1 MSANTA
7 PPLAGMSALIT
18 GGSGGIGAACA
29 EALLR
34 DGASV
39 TLSARRIEALEAVR
53 ERLQPGVH
61 PGARLSVIAGDS
73 LVVGD
78 VKAALALACE
88 HTGRVDI
95 CVPAVGGGGIRP
107 FLLHDEHSFR
117 AELELNVMSAFL
129 VIRHATPIMARHGGG
144 SIVCVS
150 SNVAKLA
157 YPGLSGYVVGKAA
170 LEAMVRTLAEELS
183 RFRIRV
189 NAVRPGLTR
198 TEGTAVVYA
207 DRATYDHISAETPL
221 GRIGEPEDIAAGVRY
236 LAGPESSWVTGESI
250 AIDGGNELRKA
261 GDMSELAKRIYGAEV
276 FERLLRGEDPL
287 QPAVECADSGG
298 GRGSGREY

>member
-1 MSANTA
+1 MSTVDVL
-7 PPLAGMSALIT
+7 PLDGMSALVT
-18 GGSGGIGAACA
+18 GGSGGIGVACA

-39 TLSARRIEALEAVR
+39 TLSARRIEPLEEARALLRSSVR
-53 ERLQPGVH
+53 
-61 PGARLSVIAGDS
+61 PGARLAIIAGDS
-73 LVVGD
+73 MVATD

-95 CVPAVGGGGIRP
+95 CVPTVGGGGIRP
-107 FLLHDEHSFR
+107 FLLHDEKSFL
-117 AELELNVMSAFL
+117 AEIELNVMSAFL
-129 VIRHATPIMARHGGG
+129 VIRHATPIMASHGGG

-157 YPGLSGYVVGKAA
+157 YPWLSSYVTGKAA
-170 LEAMVRTLAEELS
+170 LEGMVRTLAEELS

-198 TEGTAVVYA
+198 TEGTAPVYA
-207 DRATYDHISAETPL
+207 DRETYDQMVIENPL
-221 GRIGEPEDIAAGVRY
+221 GRIGEPRDIAAGVRY

-250 AIDGGNELRKA
+250 AIDGGNEMRKA
-261 GDMSELAKRIYGAEV
+261 GDMSLLAEKIYGADV
-276 FERLLRGEDPL
+276 FARLLRGEDPL
-287 QPAVECADSGG
+287 QSAGGDAAIG
-298 GRGSGREY
+298 GRDSGREY

>member
-1 MSANTA
+1 MNTA
-7 PPLAGMSALIT
+7 DVLPLDGMSALIT
-18 GGSGGIGAACA
+18 GGSGGIGVACA

-39 TLSARRIEALEAVR
+39 TLSARRIEPLEEARALLRPSVR
-53 ERLQPGVH
+53 
-61 PGARLSVIAGDS
+61 PGARLAVIAGDS
-73 LVVGD
+73 MVADD

-107 FLLHDEHSFR
+107 FLLHDEKSFL
-117 AELELNVMSAFL
+117 AEIELNVMSAFL

-157 YPGLSGYVVGKAA
+157 YPWLSSYVTGKAA
-170 LEAMVRTLAEELS
+170 LEGMVRTLAEELS

-198 TEGTAVVYA
+198 TEGTAAVYA
-207 DRATYDHISAETPL
+207 DRETYDQMVIENPL
-221 GRIGEPEDIAAGVRY
+221 GRIGEPRDIAAGVRY

-250 AIDGGNELRKA
+250 AIDGGNEMRKA
-261 GDMSELAKRIYGAEV
+261 GDMSLLAERIYGAEV
-276 FERLLRGEDPL
+276 FARLLRGEDPL
-287 QPAVECADSGG
+287 QPAGDDGVIG
-298 GRGSGREY
+298 GRDSGREY

>member
-1 MSANTA
+1 MSTVDVL
-7 PPLAGMSALIT
+7 PLDGMSALVT
-18 GGSGGIGAACA
+18 GGSGGIGVACA

-39 TLSARRIEALEAVR
+39 TLSARRIEPLEEARALLRSSVR
-53 ERLQPGVH
+53 
-61 PGARLSVIAGDS
+61 PGARLAIIAGDS
-73 LVVGD
+73 MVATD

-95 CVPAVGGGGIRP
+95 CVPTVGGGGIRP
-107 FLLHDEHSFR
+107 FLLHDEKSFL
-117 AELELNVMSAFL
+117 AEIELNVMSAFL
-129 VIRHATPIMARHGGG
+129 VIRHATPIMASHGGG

-157 YPGLSGYVVGKAA
+157 YPWLSSYVTGKAA
-170 LEAMVRTLAEELS
+170 LEGMVRTLAEELS

-198 TEGTAVVYA
+198 TEGTAPVYA
-207 DRATYDHISAETPL
+207 DRETYDQMVIENPL
-221 GRIGEPEDIAAGVRY
+221 GRIGEPGDIAAGVRY

-250 AIDGGNELRKA
+250 AIDGGNEMRKA
-261 GDMSELAKRIYGAEV
+261 GDMSLLAEKIYGADV
-276 FERLLRGEDPL
+276 FARLLRGEDPL
-287 QPAVECADSGG
+287 QSAGGDAAIG
-298 GRGSGREY
+298 GRDSGREY

>member
-1 MSANTA
+1 MSTVDVL
-7 PPLAGMSALIT
+7 PLDGMSALVT
-18 GGSGGIGAACA
+18 GGSGGIGVACA

-39 TLSARRIEALEAVR
+39 TLSARRIEPLEEARALLRSSVR
-53 ERLQPGVH
+53 
-61 PGARLSVIAGDS
+61 PGARLAIIAGDS
-73 LVVGD
+73 MVATD

-95 CVPAVGGGGIRP
+95 CVPTVGGGGIRP
-107 FLLHDEHSFR
+107 FLLHDEKSFL
-117 AELELNVMSAFL
+117 AEIELNVMSAFL
-129 VIRHATPIMARHGGG
+129 VIRHATPIMASHGGG

-157 YPGLSGYVVGKAA
+157 YPWLSSYVTGKAA
-170 LEAMVRTLAEELS
+170 LEGMVRTLAEELS

-198 TEGTAVVYA
+198 TEGTAPVYA
-207 DRATYDHISAETPL
+207 DRETYDQMVIENPL
-221 GRIGEPEDIAAGVRY
+221 GRIGEPGDIAAGVRY

-250 AIDGGNELRKA
+250 AIDGGNEMRKA
-261 GDMSELAKRIYGAEV
+261 GDMSLLAERIYGAEV
-276 FERLLRGEDPL
+276 FARLLRGEDPL
-287 QPAVECADSGG
+287 QSAGGDAAIG
-298 GRGSGREY
+298 GRDSGREY

>member
-1 MSANTA
+1 MSTA
-7 PPLAGMSALIT
+7 AALPLDGMSALIT

-39 TLSARRIEALEAVR
+39 TLGARRIEPLEEVR
-53 ERLQPGVH
+53 ARLQPSVR
-61 PGARLSVIAGDS
+61 PGARLAIIAGDS
-73 LVVGD
+73 MVADD

-95 CVPAVGGGGIRP
+95 CVPTVGGGGIRP
-107 FLLHDEHSFR
+107 LLLHDEKSFL
-117 AELELNVMSAFL
+117 AEIELNVMPAFL
-129 VIRHATPIMARHGGG
+129 VIRHATPIMTRHGGG
-144 SIVCVS
+144 SIVCIS

-157 YPGLSGYVVGKAA
+157 YPWLSSYVTGKAA
-170 LEAMVRTLAEELS
+170 LEGMVRTLAEELS

-198 TEGTAVVYA
+198 TEGTAPVYA
-207 DRATYDHISAETPL
+207 DRETYDQMVIENPL
-221 GRIGEPEDIAAGVRY
+221 GRIGEPKDIAAGVRY

-250 AIDGGNELRKA
+250 AIDGGNEMRKA
-261 GDMSELAKRIYGAEV
+261 GDMSALAEKIYGSEV
-276 FERLLRGEDPL
+276 FARLLRGEDPL
-287 QPAVECADSGG
+287 QPARDDAAVS